1 LSTVSNNSS
10 SGIVPVFVNTNGNA
24 PIETYQ
30 TTEAQLE
37 VWLSSQQSLEA
48 NCAYNEISSLVFGGD
63 LNKTILKQAF
73 EKAVERHPSLR
84 TTFSKDGQQVF
95 VHKELPFAYKET
107 DLTAYSEKM
116 EEALASVIKD
126 EANQPF
132 DLVNGPLVRLVLQ
145 KISSNEFKL
154 TVTAH
159 HVVLDGWSLAV
170 LCQDLGY
177 FYDVLS
183 GIDRDPLPEAN
194 TYKAYAEQM
203 EAYFKTPEGQAD
215 EAFWVGQ
222 FEDQIPVLDLPI
234 ENARPNL
241 RTYTGARYD
250 HFFSK
255 ELIERVRKVGA
266 KNGCSLFNIMLAAF
280 NAYVARISG
289 NDDFCIG
296 IPTAGQVAMDTPEL
310 IGHCVNTIPLRNK
323 VDIELPF
330 TDYMKVARNTLL
342 DAFDHQRYSYG
353 TLLRKLAPPRDPSR
367 PPMLNVSFNVDPMID
382 ASKLGFN
389 NLDVEVL
396 VEKRDFENFEWFI
409 NGVILKDKSIEM
421 QVQYNSD
428 LYTEQSMR
436 FYLEGFAAF
445 LTGIADDP
453 NARIVDFHCMSIEQ
467 RKSVLVDWNATDMV
481 YPNDSTL
488 HQEFSR
494 QARETPDA
502 IAVQFEGSSL
512 TYAEV
517 ESRSNQIARFL
528 VNEGIQA
535 GDLVGI
541 CVDRS
546 ERMLVNLY
554 GIMKSGAGYV
564 PLDPAYPS
572 DRLQYMCDH
581 SGLKLIV
588 TESNLT
594 ERVEEFNKPQ
604 IAIDSAESKIK
615 ELDDSR
621 FENNAGPNDVCYV
634 IYTSGS
640 TGKPKG
646 VQVPHGAVVNFLVA
660 MQETPGFGKGDSVLA
675 VTTLS
680 FDIAV
685 LELYLPTVSG
695 GKVVILDSVT
705 AADGSKLAQQ
715 LNDHNISL
723 LQATPA
729 TWRLMLQSG
738 WTGKKDLKILC
749 GGEPMPADL
758 VGPLLERCGEL
769 WNMYGPTET
778 TVWSAAFQITDPNAP
793 ILIGKPIG
801 NTQIYILDP
810 KGNEV
815 PVGCEGEVFI
825 GGAGVTLGYR
835 NRQDLTDER
844 FIENRYRSPFKDY
857 VSHKIYKTGDL
868 ARYKFDGNIEF
879 LRRNDKQV
887 KVRGFRIELGEI
899 EQTLKTHPAV
909 EQNVV
914 IVREDTVGDT
924 RLVAYTIPKSGQQV
938 SAAELRDHVRD
949 SLPYYMVPQHFVELD
964 KMPQTNNGKIDYK
977 ALPAPTEDATQVES
991 TDLQPP
997 TTPAQ
1002 KFLTGVW
1009 SEVLDM
1015 DDIGINDTFFDI
1027 GGHSLLVMK
1036 VITQVHEK
1044 TGVKLGPQDF
1054 LVSTLEQ
1061 MAGKLEGSEAFPN
1074 SGSESG
1080 TVSTEEKIA
1089 AEINEVQAEIAQSGK
1104 QPEMTNKA
1112 DSYSESEKSN
1122 GVFRKLKGFWE

>member
-296 IPTAGQVAMDTPEL
+296 IPTAGQAAMDTPEL

-396 VEKRDFENFEWFI
+396 VEKRDFEN
-409 NGVILKDKSIEM
+409 
-421 QVQYNSD
+421 
-428 LYTEQSMR
+428 
-436 FYLEGFAAF
+436 
-445 LTGIADDP
+445 
-453 NARIVDFHCMSIEQ
+453 C
-467 RKSVLVDWNATDMV
+467 
-481 YPNDSTL
+481 
-488 HQEFSR
+488 
-494 QARETPDA
+494 
-502 IAVQFEGSSL
+502 GSS
-512 TYAEV
+512 
-517 ESRSNQIARFL
+517 
-528 VNEGIQA
+528 
-535 GDLVGI
+535 
-541 CVDRS
+541 
-546 ERMLVNLY
+546 
-554 GIMKSGAGYV
+554 
-564 PLDPAYPS
+564 
-572 DRLQYMCDH
+572 
-581 SGLKLIV
+581 
-588 TESNLT
+588 
-594 ERVEEFNKPQ
+594 
-604 IAIDSAESKIK
+604 
-615 ELDDSR
+615 
-621 FENNAGPNDVCYV
+621 
-634 IYTSGS
+634 
-640 TGKPKG
+640 
-646 VQVPHGAVVNFLVA
+646 
-660 MQETPGFGKGDSVLA
+660 
-675 VTTLS
+675 
-680 FDIAV
+680 
-685 LELYLPTVSG
+685 
-695 GKVVILDSVT
+695 
-705 AADGSKLAQQ
+705 
-715 LNDHNISL
+715 
-723 LQATPA
+723 
-729 TWRLMLQSG
+729 
-738 WTGKKDLKILC
+738 
-749 GGEPMPADL
+749 
-758 VGPLLERCGEL
+758 
-769 WNMYGPTET
+769 
-778 TVWSAAFQITDPNAP
+778 
-793 ILIGKPIG
+793 
-801 NTQIYILDP
+801 
-810 KGNEV
+810 
-815 PVGCEGEVFI
+815 
-825 GGAGVTLGYR
+825 
-835 NRQDLTDER
+835 
-844 FIENRYRSPFKDY
+844 
-857 VSHKIYKTGDL
+857 
-868 ARYKFDGNIEF
+868 
-879 LRRNDKQV
+879 
-887 KVRGFRIELGEI
+887 
-899 EQTLKTHPAV
+899 
-909 EQNVV
+909 
-914 IVREDTVGDT
+914 
-924 RLVAYTIPKSGQQV
+924 
-938 SAAELRDHVRD
+938 
-949 SLPYYMVPQHFVELD
+949 
-964 KMPQTNNGKIDYK
+964 
-977 ALPAPTEDATQVES
+977 
-991 TDLQPP
+991 
-997 TTPAQ
+997 
-1002 KFLTGVW
+1002 
-1009 SEVLDM
+1009 
-1015 DDIGINDTFFDI
+1015 
-1027 GGHSLLVMK
+1027 
-1036 VITQVHEK
+1036 
-1044 TGVKLGPQDF
+1044 
-1054 LVSTLEQ
+1054 
-1061 MAGKLEGSEAFPN
+1061 MA
-1074 SGSESG
+1074 
-1080 TVSTEEKIA
+1080 
-1089 AEINEVQAEIAQSGK
+1089 
-1104 QPEMTNKA
+1104 
-1112 DSYSESEKSN
+1112 
-1122 GVFRKLKGFWE
+1122 